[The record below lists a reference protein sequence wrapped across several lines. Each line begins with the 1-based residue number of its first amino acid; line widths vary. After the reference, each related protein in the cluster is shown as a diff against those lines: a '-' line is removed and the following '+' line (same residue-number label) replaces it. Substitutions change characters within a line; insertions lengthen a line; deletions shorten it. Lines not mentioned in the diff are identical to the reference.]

1 MLPWRDKGNIKQDIR
16 NSFNEKK
23 GNITVKFT
31 NFCSKNYLA
40 PLDVKLRVLNSCVV
54 SSLLYSCETWAG
66 NIPNEIEVMYR
77 IGIKTALN
85 IRNSSCNEIVYIESG
100 LFPLI
105 CRVQK
110 LQLGFW
116 RMIQNSSCQ
125 YVTNLIASAL
135 ELNIPYIQYYVELST
150 KFSSSKICQC
160 SLKQQFREQWKAKIT
175 DTFNIDE
182 DSKLGS

>member
-1 MLPWRDKGNIKQDIR
+1 MLPWVMIGDKGNIKQDIG

-31 NFCSKNYLA
+31 NFSSKNYFA

-85 IRNSSCNEIVYIESG
+85 VHNSSCNEIVYVKTG

-105 CRVQK
+105 TTW
-110 LQLGFW
+110 F
-116 RMIQNSSCQ
+116 
-125 YVTNLIASAL
+125 L
-135 ELNIPYIQYYVELST
+135 ENDP
-150 KFSSSKICQC
+150 K
-160 SLKQQFREQWKAKIT
+160 
-175 DTFNIDE
+175 
-182 DSKLGS
+182 